1 MSKAVRVRVRVRKL
15 GLEDEMV
22 FLSLSLGVRGM

>member
-15 GLEDEMV
+15 GSEDEMV